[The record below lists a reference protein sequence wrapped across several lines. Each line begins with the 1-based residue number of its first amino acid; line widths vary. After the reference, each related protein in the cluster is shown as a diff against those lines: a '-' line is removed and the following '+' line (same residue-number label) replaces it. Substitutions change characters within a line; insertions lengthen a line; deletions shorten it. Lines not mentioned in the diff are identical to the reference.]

1 MTKLEQ
7 IPGTDHSL
15 SVGRG
20 ELDLEKRKQIYKRI
34 AEIVAEEVPW
44 IRVQPNPFVWGS
56 MSRVSGFYINSM
68 SRPFLALR
76 EMTITR

>member
-1 MTKLEQ
+1 MTMLKQ
-7 IPGTDHSL
+7 IPVTDHPV

-20 ELDLEKRKQIYKRI
+20 ELDQEKRKQIYKRI

-56 MSRVSGFYINSM
+56 TSRVSGFYINSM
-68 SRPFLALR
+68 SRPFLALH
-76 EMTITR
+76 EMTIAQ